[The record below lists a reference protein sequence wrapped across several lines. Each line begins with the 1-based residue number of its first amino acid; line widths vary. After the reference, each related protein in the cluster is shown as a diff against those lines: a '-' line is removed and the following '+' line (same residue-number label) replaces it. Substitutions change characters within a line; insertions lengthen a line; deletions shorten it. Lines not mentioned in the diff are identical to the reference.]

1 MKIYLGSD
9 HAGFAIK
16 EFVKQLLE
24 NRKIEVIDKGAFS
37 YESVDYPDF
46 AHKVAKHVANDEG
59 LGILICGSGN
69 GICMTANKHKNIRA
83 ALCWN
88 AEMASLAKAHN
99 NANILCMP
107 GRYVTTLMAEEIVDA
122 FLNTI
127 FEGGRHQNRINK
139 IDNE

>member
-1 MKIYLGSD
+1 
-9 HAGFAIK
+9 
-16 EFVKQLLE
+16 
-24 NRKIEVIDKGAFS
+24 
-37 YESVDYPDF
+37 
-46 AHKVAKHVANDEG
+46 VAKHVANDEG